1 MGGGGEGAGA
11 HERATVAGLFYD
23 GPDAERAIY
32 ALRDAGFEDSQI
44 GVAMRDRSR
53 QDDLTQETGTKAVQA
68 GTAGAVGGGILGGV
82 LGLLAG
88 LGAVAIPGVGP
99 VIAGGVLGTTL
110 AGAGIGAAAGGLA
123 GALIGMGIPEDEAR
137 HFERGFTQGGILLTV
152 DAGDRAREASRILAN
167 AGGDLGPRY
176 EERLAPSNLMEGELR
191 IPVMEEPTGR
201 ADPLA
206 GHVDTPLSGRV
217 NVERDAE
224 FPAWRGEERRFGDDP
239 NYGGPERRRT
249 MLR

>member
-1 MGGGGEGAGA
+1 MGGAGERVGAQ
-11 HERATVAGLFYD
+11 ERATVAGLFYD
-23 GPDAERAIY
+23 GPEAERAIY
-32 ALRDAGFEDSQI
+32 ALRDAGFQDAQI
-44 GVAMRDRSR
+44 GVAMRDRSQ
-53 QDDLTQETGTKAVQA
+53 QDDLTEGTGTKAVQA

-82 LGLLAG
+82 IGLLAG

-123 GALIGMGIPEDEAR
+123 GALIGMGIPEDDAR
-137 HFERGFTQGGILLTV
+137 HFEHGFTQGGILLTV
-152 DAGDRAREASRILAN
+152 DAGDRVREARRILAN
-167 AGGDLGPRY
+167 AGADLGPRH

-191 IPVMEEPTGR
+191 IPVMEEPATS

-206 GHVDTPLSGRV
+206 GHVDMPLAGRV
-217 NVERDAE
+217 NVESDARQT
-224 FPAWRGEERRFGDDP
+224 AWHGDERRFGDDP
-239 NYGGPERRRT
+239 NYAGPERRRT